1 MSDERKTYS
10 RAKCVYTLSVN
21 GDCFASGGFRRVRA
35 LYDAMQ
41 AALDPVP
48 SEYRPAIIMAIGEYY
63 PYGGELKQ
71 EGGDFLGI

>member
-1 MSDERKTYS
+1 MNERKIYP

-21 GDCFASGGFRRVRA
+21 GNCFASGGFRRVRT

-48 SEYRPAIIMAIGEYY
+48 AEYRPVVLMAIGEYY
-63 PYGGELKQ
+63 SHGGDLKQ